1 MPTRLKHWLT
11 ENALTGHQLAQR
23 ADVSPRAVYNLIDG
37 RGDRFSRSILSKIAG
52 ATNLTREQLLEEPVI
67 IADRRSGDP
76 RIDAMVRG
84 IGQHLFTTGC
94 AKELRRYIAPTFACY
109 SPIFETRRGDGSR
122 EGREATLSWDQ
133 MCAANVRG
141 QKAGG
146 RREGISMPLSI
157 DWITSDGD
165 NDRARQLSVV
175 MRSISK
181 GEVDDLTYTDH
192 LIILGLTQCL
202 AEMTVVET
210 PKIQSWWWMT
220 LPRRLDN
227 IPQYTPPRLSAQMGR
242 KNI

>member
-1 MPTRLKHWLT
+1 
-11 ENALTGHQLAQR
+11 
-23 ADVSPRAVYNLIDG
+23 
-37 RGDRFSRSILSKIAG
+37 
-52 ATNLTREQLLEEPVI
+52 
-67 IADRRSGDP
+67 
-76 RIDAMVRG
+76 
-84 IGQHLFTTGC
+84 
-94 AKELRRYIAPTFACY
+94 
-109 SPIFETRRGDGSR
+109 
-122 EGREATLSWDQ
+122 
-133 MCAANVRG
+133 
-141 QKAGG
+141 
-146 RREGISMPLSI
+146 MPLSI

-165 NDRARQLSVV
+165 NDHARQLSVV